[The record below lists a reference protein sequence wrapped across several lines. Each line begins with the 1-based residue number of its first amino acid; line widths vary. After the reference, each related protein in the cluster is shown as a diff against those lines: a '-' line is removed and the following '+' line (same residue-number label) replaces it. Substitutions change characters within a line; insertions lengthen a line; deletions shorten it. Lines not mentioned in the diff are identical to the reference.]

1 MSDETKAKAPAKKEP
16 TTVTLR
22 VEGPAWCT
30 TMTFP
35 LSERRTLVIDRRG
48 VEVPAKA
55 APLLIDL
62 AAQHGVRLRSI

>member
-1 MSDETKAKAPAKKEP
+1 MSEETKAKAPAKKEP
-16 TTVTLR
+16 VVTLLL
-22 VEGPAWCT
+22 EGPAWCT
-30 TMTFP
+30 SLTFP
-35 LSERRTLVIDRRG
+35 LGEERTLVIDRRG